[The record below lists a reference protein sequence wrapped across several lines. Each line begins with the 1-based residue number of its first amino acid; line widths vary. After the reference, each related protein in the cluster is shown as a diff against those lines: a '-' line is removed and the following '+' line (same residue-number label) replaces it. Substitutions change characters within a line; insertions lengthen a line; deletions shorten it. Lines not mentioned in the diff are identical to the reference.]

1 MEFSLLFAPWPLP
14 NGGSGEM
21 TPLEIE
27 MTPLEIEMT
36 PLDMGCRPTIA
47 PGGTRDR
54 CMGF

>member
-14 NGGSGEM
+14 NGGSG
-21 TPLEIE
+21 E